1 LTKITPSA
9 NLPAGIPMT
18 KTGSLGKTGLRVP
31 PVIFGTSSLGNLY
44 RALPAETKL
53 DILREIFRWSPSPVV
68 LDCAGKYGA
77 GLALEAIGEGLRTLG
92 VEPNQVLISN
102 KLAWQRTPLLS
113 PEPTFEPGVWA
124 DLKNDATQTIGYEG
138 ILRCWEQGCD
148 LLGGRYRPQLV
159 SVHDPDEYLTRA
171 KSDSDRA
178 HAMNDIAGAYRALHE
193 LKGRGEVRAVGL
205 GAKDWRVV
213 RELAD
218 LVQLDWVMLAC
229 SFTVYSNPPEVLDL
243 IASLESRGI
252 GIINSAVFH
261 AGALTGGA
269 IFDYRPLNAQRP
281 EDRRFLE
288 WREKFDALCAQHSVP
303 VATAC
308 VAFALS
314 PPGVDCIA
322 LNTSRTEHVKRNV
335 EMGSADVPAR
345 LWIDMK
351 DAGLLRRDYPYLG

>member
-1 LTKITPSA
+1 
-9 NLPAGIPMT
+9 MM
-18 KTGSLGKTGLRVP
+18 KTEFWGKTGLRVP

-44 RALPAETKL
+44 KALPAETKL
-53 DILREIFRWSPSPVV
+53 EILREIFRCSPKPVV

-77 GLALEAIGEGLRTLG
+77 GLALEAIGEGLRALG
-92 VEPNQVLISN
+92 VEPDKVLISN
-102 KLAWQRTPLLS
+102 KLAWLRAPLVG

-124 DLKNDATQTIGYEG
+124 DLKNDATQAIGYEG
-138 ILRCWEQGCD
+138 ILRCWEQGCE

-159 SVHDPDEYLTRA
+159 SVHDPDEYLARA
-171 KSDSDRA
+171 KTDSDRA
-178 HAMNDIAGAYRALHE
+178 RAMDDIAGAYRALHE
-193 LKGRGEVRAVGL
+193 LKQRGEVRAVGL

-218 LVQLDWVMLAC
+218 KVELDWVMLAC
-229 SFTVYSNPPEVLDL
+229 SLTVYSNPPEVLDL

-269 IFDYRPLNAQRP
+269 IFDYRPLDPVRP

-288 WREKFDALCAQHSVP
+288 WREKFNALCAKHDVP

-314 PPGVDCIA
+314 PPGVACIA
-322 LNTSRTEHVKRNV
+322 LNTSRVEHVKRNV
-335 EMGSADVPAR
+335 EMGRADVPAR
-345 LWIDMK
+345 LWVDMK

>member
-1 LTKITPSA
+1 
-9 NLPAGIPMT
+9 MT
-18 KTGSLGKTGLRVP
+18 TTRSLGKTGLGVP

-44 RALPAETKL
+44 KALPAETKL
-53 DILREIFRWSPSPVV
+53 EILREILRWSPEPVV

-92 VEPNQVLISN
+92 VEPGKVLISN
-102 KLAWQRTPLLS
+102 KLGWLRTPLAG

-124 DLKNDATQTIGYEG
+124 DLKHDATQAIGYEG
-138 ILRCWEQGCD
+138 ILRCWEQGCE

-159 SVHDPDEYLTRA
+159 SVHDPDEYLARA
-171 KSDSDRA
+171 KTDNDRA
-178 HAMNDIAGAYRALHE
+178 SAMRDIADAYRALHE
-193 LKGRGEVRAVGL
+193 LKQRGEVRAVGL

-213 RELAD
+213 RALAD
-218 LVQLDWVMLAC
+218 EVDLDWVMLAC

-243 IASLESRGI
+243 MASLASRGI

-269 IFDYRPLNAQRP
+269 IFDYRPLDPARP
-281 EDRRFLE
+281 DDRRFLE
-288 WREKFDALCAQHSVP
+288 WRESFGALCAKHDVP

-314 PPGVDCIA
+314 PPGVACIA
-322 LNTSRTEHVKRNV
+322 LNTSRVEHVKRNV
-335 EMGSADVPAR
+335 EMGHAVVPDR

>member
-1 LTKITPSA
+1 
-9 NLPAGIPMT
+9 MT
-18 KTGSLGKTGLRVP
+18 NTGALGKTGLRVP

-44 RALPAETKL
+44 KALPAETKL
-53 DILREIFRWSPSPVV
+53 EILREIFRWSPAPVV

-77 GLALEAIGEGLRTLG
+77 GLALEAIGDGLHALG
-92 VEPNQVLISN
+92 VEPDKVLISN
-102 KLAWQRTPLLS
+102 KLAWLRTPLVG

-124 DLKNDATQTIGYEG
+124 DLKNDATQAIGYEG
-138 ILRCWEQGCD
+138 ILRCWDQGCE
-148 LLGGRYRPQLV
+148 LLGERYRPQLV
-159 SVHDPDEYLTRA
+159 SVHDPDEYLARA
-171 KSDSDRA
+171 KTDSDRTR
-178 HAMNDIAGAYRALHE
+178 AMNDIAGAYRALHE
-193 LKGRGEVRAVGL
+193 LKQRGQVRAVGL

-218 LVQLDWVMLAC
+218 KVELDWVMLAC
-229 SFTVYSNPPEVLDL
+229 SFTVYSNPSEVLDL

-269 IFDYRPLNAQRP
+269 IFDYRPLDPARP

-288 WREKFDALCAQHSVP
+288 WRERFNVICAKHGVP

-314 PPGVDCIA
+314 PPGVACIA
-322 LNTSRTEHVKRNV
+322 LNTSRVEHVKGNV
-335 EMGSADVPAR
+335 EMGRAEVPAR